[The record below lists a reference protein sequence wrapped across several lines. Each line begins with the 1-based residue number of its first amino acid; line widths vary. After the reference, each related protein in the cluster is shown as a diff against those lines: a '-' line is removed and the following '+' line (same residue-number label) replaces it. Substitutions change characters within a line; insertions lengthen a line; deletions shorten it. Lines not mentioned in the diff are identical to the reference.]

1 MPKKIKVVDVVNN
14 DETLNNTFEQPI
26 IEKQEQIITAVET
39 TPITDIETESTE
51 VKEED
56 KPTNK
61 NDKPI
66 EEVNEKQ
73 KINDTDNKT
82 KTRTQEL
89 HECPKCH
96 KFMTLKTLKYVHQNT
111 CPVKDPPKPKAKGR
125 PKKIQYEIKGDEI
138 TQIKK
143 GDALLANPP
152 NTPEESVQNTFIP
165 HPKQAPILNQTP
177 VKSFEEMRK
186 DRLIERVNLRK
197 QRISNLLLHAF

>member
-14 DETLNNTFEQPI
+14 ETIDSTVEQPI
-26 IEKQEQIITAVET
+26 IEKQEQINTTVET

-73 KINDTDNKT
+73 KINDTDNTT

-125 PKKIQYEIKGDEI
+125 PKKIKYEK
-138 TQIKK
+138 
-143 GDALLANPP
+143 PP
-152 NTPEESVQNTFIP
+152 NTPEESVQNTYISQ
-165 HPKQAPILNQTP
+165 PKQAPILNQTP

-197 QRISNLLLHAF
+197 QRINNLFLQAF